1 MTMNVMLDTNIL
13 HSEGLMSVSMQRL
26 LRLVKSGDLKIIIPE
41 IVADEFKSKKKDE
54 STADL
59 NQFDASISNLVRK
72 GVVPRNDHTL
82 SKSRDYIAKLIS
94 EIDSNFDKWIVDN
107 EIEIYQISNTSI
119 EAVFNNYF
127 NGVGAFGSKKK
138 REDIP
143 DAVIYDGILRLSE
156 REPLEFVAKDGTLNK
171 AVSDLPN
178 VRCYSTLNEL
188 LQLGSLQEKLNELDT
203 NDRQV
208 TLILSTLNSSDVE
221 YDLSRILE
229 NNKVL
234 IEGAYYDE
242 SIELPFEFEDI
253 KVIDLQANVR
263 EVSEVLLLRAV
274 YLGESKFSY
283 EVSIEC
289 KAELHFFCN
298 EDDYEKLPYIY
309 RKALEEDTEY
319 PNRKNNEVH
328 VSGVM
333 ETELR
338 GSYTLSQIDENLE
351 PSELKVHLSY
361 IDSNKCE
368 IESLLEMKKLVIKD
382 LY

>member
-41 IVADEFKSKKKDE
+41 IVADEFKSKKMDE

-72 GVVPRNDHTL
+72 GVVPRNDYGL
-82 SKSRDYIAKLIS
+82 GKSRDYIAKLIS
-94 EIDSNFDKWIVDN
+94 EIDSSFDKWVVDN
-107 EIEIYQISNTSI
+107 EIEIYRIANTSI
-119 EAVFNNYF
+119 ETVFKNYF
-127 NGVGAFGSKKK
+127 SGEGAFGSKKK

-143 DAVIYDGILRLSE
+143 DAVIYDGILKLSE
-156 REPLEFVAKDGTLNK
+156 HEALALVAKDGTLNK
-171 AVSDLPN
+171 AASDLTN
-178 VRCYSTLNEL
+178 VCCYSSLNEL
-188 LQLGSLQEKLNELDT
+188 LQLVELQEKLNELDK

-208 TLILSTLNSSDVE
+208 TLILSTLNSLDVGF
-221 YDLSRILE
+221 DLSRIIE

-234 IEGAYYDE
+234 IEGSYYDE

-253 KVIDLQANVR
+253 KVTDLQAKVI
-263 EVSEVLLLRAV
+263 EVCEVVLLRAV
-274 YLGESKFSY
+274 YLGESNFSY

-289 KAELHFFCN
+289 KVELHFFCN
-298 EDDYEKLPYIY
+298 EDDYERLPYVY
-309 RKALEEDTEY
+309 RTALEEDTEY

-328 VSGVM
+328 VFGVM
-333 ETELR
+333 KADLE

-351 PSELKVHLSY
+351 PLELKVHLSY

-368 IESLLEMKKLVIKD
+368 IKSLLEIKKLVIKD
-382 LY
+382 L